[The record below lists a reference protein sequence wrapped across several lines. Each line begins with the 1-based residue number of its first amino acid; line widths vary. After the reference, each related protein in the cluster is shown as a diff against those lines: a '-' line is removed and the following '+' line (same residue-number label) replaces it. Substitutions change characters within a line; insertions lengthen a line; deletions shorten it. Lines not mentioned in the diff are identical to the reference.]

1 VYCLRY
7 LGDLAVGVTIRK
19 NVITPRHY
27 RVAKWNRKAR
37 FRDPAVARFTAGMS
51 GGGDFVMGDWGAAP
65 GMQHLLL
72 AEILGLAMAR
82 RAADILD
89 RHRAPLT
96 GTPTGGTGGAG
107 RSDESGR
114 SAENHGSDGSDENVA
129 AGAAGDAGRPAE
141 ADDAQFAL
149 DNAIFSA
156 VLDAANESLGQ
167 FDARPSDERWC
178 DALLQLIQLAQVAR
192 DPAGPGQ
199 LG

>member
-1 VYCLRY
+1 
-7 LGDLAVGVTIRK
+7 
-19 NVITPRHY
+19 
-27 RVAKWNRKAR
+27 
-37 FRDPAVARFTAGMS
+37 MS
-51 GGGDFVMGDWGAAP
+51 GGGDFVMVDWGGAP

-89 RHRAPLT
+89 RHRAALMGAPA
-96 GTPTGGTGGAG
+96 GGSGDPGENGGTGEPG
-107 RSDESGR
+107 
-114 SAENHGSDGSDENVA
+114 A
-129 AGAAGDAGRPAE
+129 AGAAGDAGQPAE

-149 DNAIFSA
+149 DNAIFTA
-156 VLDAANESLGQ
+156 VLDAANECLGQ

-192 DPAGPGQ
+192 DPASPGQ

>member
-1 VYCLRY
+1 
-7 LGDLAVGVTIRK
+7 
-19 NVITPRHY
+19 
-27 RVAKWNRKAR
+27 
-37 FRDPAVARFTAGMS
+37 
-51 GGGDFVMGDWGAAP
+51 MGDWGGAPGMQP

-89 RHRAPLT
+89 RHRAFLMGAPGGVSGET
-96 GTPTGGTGGAG
+96 GPAGETGQP
-107 RSDESGR
+107 D
-114 SAENHGSDGSDENVA
+114 
-129 AGAAGDAGRPAE
+129 E

-149 DNAIFSA
+149 DNAIFTA
-156 VLDAANESLGQ
+156 VLDAANECLGQ

-199 LG
+199 PG

>member
-1 VYCLRY
+1 
-7 LGDLAVGVTIRK
+7 
-19 NVITPRHY
+19 
-27 RVAKWNRKAR
+27 
-37 FRDPAVARFTAGMS
+37 
-51 GGGDFVMGDWGAAP
+51 MGDWGSAPGMRP

-89 RHRAPLT
+89 RHRAALT
-96 GTPTGGTGGAG
+96 DAPSGAPGAPGEAGAG
-107 RSDESGR
+107 EARSRGPGSG
-114 SAENHGSDGSDENVA
+114 EPGS
-129 AGAAGDAGRPAE
+129 AGRTGQPDE

-149 DNAIFSA
+149 DNAIFTA
-156 VLDAANESLGQ
+156 VLDAANECLGQ

-199 LG
+199 PG